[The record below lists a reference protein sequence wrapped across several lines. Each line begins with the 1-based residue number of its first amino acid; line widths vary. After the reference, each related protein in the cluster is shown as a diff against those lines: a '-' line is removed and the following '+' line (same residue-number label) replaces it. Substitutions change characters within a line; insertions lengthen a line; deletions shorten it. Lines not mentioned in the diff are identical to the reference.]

1 MLREVFQTKILQFSF
16 IRGVLEGGCPRFWA
30 ILGVKRGK
38 IACFGKKKL
47 LFSSLIMLMKMCV
60 ESKVKES
67 ISDKNFVIFFY

>member
-47 LFSSLIMLMKMCV
+47 LFFLFTHADEDVCGI
-60 ESKVKES
+60 
-67 ISDKNFVIFFY
+67 